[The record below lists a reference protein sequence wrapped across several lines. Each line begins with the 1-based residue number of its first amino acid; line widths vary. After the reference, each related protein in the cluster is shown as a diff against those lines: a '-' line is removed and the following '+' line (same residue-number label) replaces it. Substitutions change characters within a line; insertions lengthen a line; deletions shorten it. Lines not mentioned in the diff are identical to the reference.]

1 MGSGGDDISAE
12 GGVVDMVLKGLEDL
26 SKAMASSLT
35 SGEEAVNLS
44 EENFQL
50 RVARDDPNDV
60 AGAALEVESFSGG
73 PTGGFTMPTTFAT
86 DIKETS
92 ARRMQGVREGRERR
106 RRRRLSQQQE
116 GKTRDEGMWGR
127 MWGGGKTEE
136 KEGKVGGG
144 YGVGKV
150 SEEEDEE
157 GDDVEREGS
166 ASFMGRRRRRLKNG
180 GAVDSKVLNF
190 ADNIHGGGTLDS
202 PVQSLTFRAA
212 GSGDT
217 IDVSGLSQAILI
229 RIPMRTVPT
238 TPEESANMSSPKR
251 VICLPN
257 VSHTLTIS
265 CGNGTNIYYEC
276 LANQTNTNTSTTT
289 GTGTGTGTSA
299 KSTAKNEGNA
309 SDPSPFTLTCP
320 TVVEQPR

>member
-1 MGSGGDDISAE
+1 
-12 GGVVDMVLKGLEDL
+12 MVLKGLEDL
-26 SKAMASSLT
+26 SKAVASSLT
-35 SGEEAVNLS
+35 SGEEPVQLI
-44 EENFQL
+44 EKNFQMS
-50 RVARDDPNDV
+50 VARDDPSNV
-60 AGAALEVESFSGG
+60 AGAALEVASFNGG
-73 PTGGFTMPTTFAT
+73 PAGGFTMPTTFAT

-92 ARRMQGVREGRERR
+92 ARRMTVVREGREGR

-116 GKTRDEGMWGR
+116 GKTRDEGVRGG
-127 MWGGGKTEE
+127 MWGGGGPEV

-144 YGVGKV
+144 YGVGNGKE
-150 SEEEDEE
+150 SEEEGEE

-166 ASFMGRRRRRLKNG
+166 ASFMGRRRRRLKKG

-217 IDVSGLSQAILI
+217 LDVSGLSQAILI

-238 TPEESANMSSPKR
+238 TPEESANMSFPKR

-289 GTGTGTGTSA
+289 STGTGTGTSA
-299 KSTAKNEGNA
+299 KSTAKNEENA
-309 SDPSPFTLTCP
+309 SDPSPLTLTCP